1 MEGNNELVLPPAKRA
16 RCAKSDDDED
26 EHGIPAEMKDFIVP
40 DTEEVIYTAAASLD
54 DNENAEELCREA
66 ASVTQ
71 GAAGLVVNEQG
82 LRRSARA
89 NKGVPPAPFVQEGFR
104 ELMLDDADVD
114 DVFNDSA
121 DDASIH
127 TSDDE
132 ETEGEGEEEETDET
146 EPEDE
151 DYTEDVKSDKEEDD
165 DDEEEEDDDDEEEDD
180 DDEEEDDDDEATSA
194 DGINKDNIIVTL

>member
-1 MEGNNELVLPPAKRA
+1 MEGQNASSEGSAPPAKRA
-16 RCAKSDDDED
+16 KRVKPEEEED

-40 DTEEVIYTAAASLD
+40 DDADTVTTATTVA
-54 DNENAEELCREA
+54 AEEEEDTGELMREA
-66 ASVTQ
+66 ARVAQ
-71 GAAGLVVNEQG
+71 GAAGLIVNEQG

-89 NKGVPPAPFVQEGFR
+89 NKGKPPAPFVQEGYA

-132 ETEGEGEEEETDET
+132 EGEEGEEEEEGDE
-146 EPEDE
+146 EGDEEEEEDNN
-151 DYTEDVKSDKEEDD
+151 EEDD
-165 DDEEEEDDDDEEEDD
+165 DDYTESEEEESEEEEDDEEDD
-180 DDEEEDDDDEATSA
+180 
-194 DGINKDNIIVTL
+194 NIEVKL